1 MSVGE
6 GETLKPPS
14 PSLSTILIVFTS
26 FIDEDIK
33 CYRCGGG
40 WPQEVC
46 VSDPQ
51 AKAQK
56 AKDQER
62 YGFYIEQS
70 LQNV

>member
-1 MSVGE
+1 MLQVW
-6 GETLKPPS
+6 
-14 PSLSTILIVFTS
+14 
-26 FIDEDIK
+26 
-33 CYRCGGG
+33 GG

-46 VSDPQ
+46 VSDPP

-70 LQNV
+70 LENIEVGSNN